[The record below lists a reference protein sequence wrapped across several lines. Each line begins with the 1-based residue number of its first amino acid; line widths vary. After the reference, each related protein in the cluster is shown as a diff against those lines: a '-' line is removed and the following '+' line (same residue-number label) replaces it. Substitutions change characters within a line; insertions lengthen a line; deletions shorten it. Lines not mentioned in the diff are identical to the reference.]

1 MAGPSGNLRQGR
13 FALLIRLSSKLTAL
27 ISICR
32 KSVTEH
38 WGFTLRLFLS
48 GFVLNDIPVLYENS
62 VLNANNIG
70 CDPVHHRS
78 KPRKAPVCDN
88 EVSFGNHQ
96 TSFIM
101 QSGWKRLDQVEKA
114 FTARLDVCTVLDVVR
129 RPESFRGR
137 IIALVEECVE
147 RFQDEGLV
155 LFGRSLR
162 HLDSFHT
169 SEI

>member
-1 MAGPSGNLRQGR
+1 MREQSAAGTFVATTLVEFKS
-13 FALLIRLSSKLTAL
+13 TAL

-38 WGFTLRLFLS
+38 LGFTLRLFLS
-48 GFVLNDIPVLYENS
+48 SFVLNDIPVLYENS

-70 CDPVHHRS
+70 SDPVHHRS

-101 QSGWKRLDQVEKA
+101 QSGWKRLDQVEQA
-114 FTARLDVCTVLDVVR
+114 FASGFDVRTVLDIAR
-129 RPESFRGR
+129 RPESFCGR

-147 RFQDEGLV
+147 RLQDEGLV
-155 LFGRSLR
+155 LFGCSFR
-162 HLDSFHT
+162 HLDSFL
-169 SEI
+169 SR